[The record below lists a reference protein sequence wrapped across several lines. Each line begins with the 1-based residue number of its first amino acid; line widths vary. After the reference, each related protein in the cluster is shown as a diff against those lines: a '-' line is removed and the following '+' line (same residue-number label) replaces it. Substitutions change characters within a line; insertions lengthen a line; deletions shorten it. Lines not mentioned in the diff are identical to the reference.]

1 MSDSFLTPWAVAPQ
15 APLPTGFSRQESWS
29 GLPFPPPGVFPTQ
42 GWNLDLLRC
51 RQILYQTSY
60 QGSPYNC
67 RSETPLR
74 EGQHIPRR
82 APGPGG
88 QASARGLAQ
97 SPSAP
102 SRPPEETASSLSTVW
117 LSSSSAACNRTSA
130 GGASSYLG
138 DHEAVG
144 VFLQETV
151 ALTLLGAHLPSG
163 PFWLGGT
170 PAMLA
175 LGFTSL

>member
-1 MSDSFLTPWAVAPQ
+1 MGCHLLLQRT
-15 APLPTGFSRQESWS
+15 
-29 GLPFPPPGVFPTQ
+29 FPTQ
-42 GWNLDLLRC
+42 GLNLGLLHC
-51 RQILYQTSY
+51 RQILYQMSY
-60 QGSPYNC
+60 QGSPHNC

-82 APGPGG
+82 APGPDG
-88 QASARGLAQ
+88 QASAHGLAQ

-102 SRPPEETASSLSTVW
+102 SRPPEETASSLSTECL
-117 LSSSSAACNRTSA
+117 LSFSPPGNRTSA

-163 PFWLGGT
+163 PVWLGGT
-170 PAMLA
+170 PAILA